1 MDLNIPLGQIPRP
14 GRAVGTSN
22 LDPEE
27 VVSSG
32 VAVVSNG
39 HLEIHGIPSHHACA
53 AECDLVGSSL
63 DESQNLRRNHVNVLL
78 LVLIIQV
85 TTHRVV
91 SIEAEV
97 DNFRENASASRHLH
111 YRTWRRRRWWRRRR
125 RPV

>member
-14 GRAVGTSN
+14 GRVVGASY

-27 VVSSG
+27 VVCSG
-32 VAVVSNG
+32 LAVVSNG
-39 HLEIHGIPSHHACA
+39 HLEIHWIPSHHACA
-53 AECDLVGSSL
+53 AECDLIGSSL

-97 DNFRENASASRHLH
+97 DNLCENASGSGHLY
-111 YRTWRRRRWWRRRR
+111 YRTWRRRRRRGRRRR
-125 RPV
+125 

>member
-1 MDLNIPLGQIPRP
+1 MDLNISLGQIP
-14 GRAVGTSN
+14 GTGGVVGTSY

-27 VVSSG
+27 VVSAG
-32 VAVVSNG
+32 IAVVSNG
-39 HLEIHGIPSHHACA
+39 HLEIHRIPSHHACA

-63 DESQNLRRNHVNVLL
+63 DESQNLRRNQVNVLL

-97 DNFRENASASRHLH
+97 DNLRENASASGHLH
-111 YRTWRRRRWWRRRR
+111 YRTWRRRWWWRRRR